1 MFIIINICPR
11 YICSVYKKLPKWP
24 YHYIL
29 HEQWMRVPVGPYL
42 YQQWEFIASLL
53 NFNHLGN
60 VELYFMMILICFS
73 RWQVTLAI
81 FSYAYWP
88 MMYPSLWTTGS
99 NPCPLPQGGKKGCLF
114 IIELEDIKITYSR
127 YKSDIC
133 ILNIFFQVCNLPIH
147 FLIGLQWHA
156 S

>member
-1 MFIIINICPR
+1 MLGQRLHFYNNLLMLLMFIFINICPR

-29 HEQWMRVPVGPYL
+29 HEQWMRVPVGPHP
-42 YQQWEFIASLL
+42 YQHWEFIASFL

-73 RWQVTLAI
+73 LMTSDSNKIFLCLLANDVS
-81 FSYAYWP
+81 FFV
-88 MMYPSLWTTGS
+88 
-99 NPCPLPQGGKKGCLF
+99 NHRF
-114 IIELEDIKITYSR
+114 
-127 YKSDIC
+127 KS
-133 ILNIFFQVCNLPIH
+133 LPITTKKRGGAV
-147 FLIGLQWHA
+147 FLLL

>member
-1 MFIIINICPR
+1 MFIIINICSR

-29 HEQWMRVPVGPYL
+29 HEQWMKVPVGPYL

-60 VELYFMMILICFS
+60 VELYFMMILTCFS
-73 RWQVTLAI
+73 LMTSDTSNIFLCLLANDVS
-81 FSYAYWP
+81 FFVNHRFK
-88 MMYPSLWTTGS
+88 SLPITTG
-99 NPCPLPQGGKKGCLF
+99 GGKKKGCLF

-133 ILNIFFQVCNLPIH
+133 ILNIFF
-147 FLIGLQWHA
+147 
-156 S
+156 

>member
-1 MFIIINICPR
+1 MKCNFFTAFVACVLGVISKKSLPNSR
-11 YICSVYKKLPKWP
+11 SQRFNKKLPKWP

-29 HEQWMRVPVGPYL
+29 HEQWMRVPVGPHP
-42 YQQWEFIASLL
+42 YQHWEFIASFL

-73 RWQVTLAI
+73 LMTSDSNKIFLCLLANDVS
-81 FSYAYWP
+81 FFVNHRFK
-88 MMYPSLWTTGS
+88 SLPITTKKR
-99 NPCPLPQGGKKGCLF
+99 GGGCLF

-133 ILNIFFQVCNLPIH
+133 ILSIFF
-147 FLIGLQWHA
+147 
-156 S
+156 